1 MLTDMRQVHH
11 PDVQQV
17 ALTTVLHALSDP
29 VRLSI
34 VRTLA
39 SRGEQC
45 CGACGLDLPK
55 PTLSHHFK
63 VLRES
68 GIINVRIQGKQRC
81 MSVRRDELESRFPGL
96 LEAVLRASQPV

>member
-1 MLTDMRQVHH
+1 MRQVHH
-11 PDVQQV
+11 PDVHQV

-29 VRLSI
+29 VRLTI

-68 GIINVRIQGKQRC
+68 GVIYVRLQGKQRC
-81 MSVRRDELESRFPGL
+81 MSLRHDELEARFPGL
-96 LEAVLRASQPV
+96 LNAVLHASQPL